1 MTEQTPKYEVTPTS
15 IAIQLTR
22 IENMVG
28 EALEGKHDLIAGL
41 AVSEK
46 QLAEARQALSEIRQM
61 VAGATSLPTYP
72 KNIPDL
78 HEMILRTIGE
88 IFHDEDQN

>member
-1 MTEQTPKYEVTPTS
+1 MVTD
-15 IAIQLTR
+15 
-22 IENMVG
+22 
-28 EALEGKHDLIAGL
+28 ALETDRNDLIADL
-41 AVSEK
+41 AVSNTK
-46 QLAEARQALSEIRQM
+46 LAEARQALSEIRQM